1 MAKSTLARSK
11 RAAIYA
17 RVSTDGQTTDNQLQE
32 LRAVAERM
40 GWEIVHEFIDNGVS
54 GAKGRDQRPQFDAIC
69 KAAVRR
75 EFDVVMAWSVDRL
88 GRSLQHLVQFLGE
101 IHAKGVDLYL
111 HQQGIDTTTPAGKAM
126 FQMCG
131 VFAEFE
137 RSMIQERVRAGL
149 ARAKE
154 RGTKSGRP
162 IGRPR
167 VSGAVERKVKAL
179 RRKGTGKRRIAKELG
194 IGVGTV
200 QRIVLT

>member
-1 MAKSTLARSK
+1 MATSKVSRPK

-17 RVSTDGQTTDNQLQE
+17 RVSTDGQTTDNQLHD
-32 LRAVAERM
+32 LRSVAERM
-40 GWEIVHEFIDNGVS
+40 GWDIVQEFVDNGIS
-54 GAKGRDQRPQFDAIC
+54 GAKGRDQRPQFDALC

-75 EFDVVMAWSVDRL
+75 EFDIVLAWSVDRL
-88 GRSLQHLVQFLGE
+88 SRSLQHLVQFLGE

-137 RSMIQERVRAGL
+137 RAMIQDRVRAGL
-149 ARAKE
+149 ARAKAN
-154 RGTKSGRP
+154 GTKSGRP

-167 VSGAVERKVKAL
+167 VSAAIERKVKAL
-179 RRKGTGKRRIAKELG
+179 RCTGTGKRKIAQKLG

-200 QRIVLT
+200 QRIVSD